1 MKFKNAKIKI
11 LDLDLRGCLY
21 LNNFSHSQR
30 VALFSKLSVVLE
42 MVHFGI

>member
-30 VALFSKLSVVLE
+30 VALFSKLSVVLV
-42 MVHFGI
+42 MVRFGI

>member
-21 LNNFSHSQR
+21 L
-30 VALFSKLSVVLE
+30 
-42 MVHFGI
+42 